1 MDALEE
7 LKAAVSMASVRK
19 AIPLPNGKDFEFYMT
34 PMTLAERERAK
45 KMSKADDATDFAL
58 RLLVEKAMDKNNEK
72 RFHVG
77 HLPGLRNS
85 LPATLV
91 EKIMMAMIGEDEPE
105 EVQEELSIKSPSKR
119 VKKGQLS
126 LIHI

>member
-7 LKAAVSMASVRK
+7 LKAAVSMASVK
-19 AIPLPNGKDFEFYMT
+19 KSIPLPNGKDFVFYMT

-45 KMSKADDATDFAL
+45 KMAKTDDSTDFAL
-58 RLLVEKAMDKNNEK
+58 RLLVDKAMNENNEK

-77 HLPGLRNS
+77 HIPGLRNA

-91 EKIMMAMIGEDEPE
+91 EKIMLAMIGEDDDEPD

-119 VKKGQLS
+119 AKKGQS
-126 LIHI
+126 TDS

>member
-19 AIPLPNGKDFEFYMT
+19 AIPLPNGKDFEFFMT

-45 KMSKADDATDFAL
+45 KMAKTDDSTDFAL

-77 HLPGLRNS
+77 HLPGLRNA

-91 EKIMMAMIGEDEPE
+91 EKIMMAMIGEEDDDQD
-105 EVQEELSIKSPSKR
+105 EVQEELSIKSTSKR
-119 VKKGQLS
+119 VKKGQS
-126 LIHI
+126 TDS

>member
-7 LKAAVSMASVRK
+7 LKAAVSMASVKK
-19 AIPLPNGKDFEFYMT
+19 AIPLPNGKDFIFYMT

-45 KMSKADDATDFAL
+45 KMAKTDDSTDFAL
-58 RLLVEKAMDKNNEK
+58 RLLVDKAMNENNEK

-77 HLPGLRNS
+77 HIPGLRNA

-91 EKIMMAMIGEDEPE
+91 EKIMLAMIGEEDNEQD
-105 EVQEELSIKSPSKR
+105 EVQEELNIKSTSKR
-119 VKKGQLS
+119 VKKRQS
-126 LIHI
+126 VDS